1 MSGVISRISNRIK
14 QAVGK
19 ALIESVSDDNEVQLV
34 KISGIDNEVQSNVER
49 VQEYGITSNPPIGSG
64 AVVLYIGGNKDHG
77 VVVKTDSGEFRVQS
91 LKSGEVC
98 IYSKFGQKIL
108 LDENGDIVAT
118 LETGNSHIV
127 GDGDDFV
134 ALAGVID
141 SYFSIIDTTLGGI
154 LQAVDTLAGTTLKAT
169 YDAAKT
175 TAFGSTT
182 VPSVAS
188 SNSKADQ

>member
-19 ALIESVSDDNEVQLV
+19 ALIESVSDDNEIQLV
-34 KISGIDNEVQSNVER
+34 KISGIDNEVQSNIER
-49 VQEYGITSNPPIGSG
+49 VQEYGITSNPPVGSG

-77 VVVKTDSGEFRVQS
+77 VVVKTDSGEFRIQS

-98 IYSKFGQKIL
+98 VYSKFGQKIL

-118 LETGNSHIV
+118 LESGNSHIV
-127 GDGDDFV
+127 GNGDDFV

-141 SYFSIIDTTLGGI
+141 SYFSIVDTTLGGV
-154 LQAVDTLAGTTLKAT
+154 LQAVDTLAGTTLKAA

-175 TAFGSTT
+175 SAFGSTT
-182 VPSVAS
+182 MPSVAS